1 MVKVVVCGASGRMGQ
16 TIGRMVKES
25 EDLELVGGIDLRPG
39 TFFGADIVASQD
51 IESLLKSKK
60 PDVLIDFTVAQAA
73 VGNVKAAA
81 KNNVALVIGT
91 TGFTP
96 EQRREMAAAIEG
108 HVPAVISSNF
118 SVGVNIFWQLVR
130 EAGKLLSDY
139 DIEVIEAHHR
149 NKKDAPS
156 GTAKTILQILDEE
169 VGARKKLYGREG
181 MMERGNEIGVHVI
194 RGGDIV
200 GDHSVMFSKNFETIE
215 LSHRAYDR
223 SVFASG
229 ALRAARWVAGKEP
242 GIYGM
247 NDVLGLVPK
256 DPRA

>member
-1 MVKVVVCGASGRMGQ
+1 MIKVVVCGASGRMGQ

-25 EDLELVGGIDLRPG
+25 SGLELVGGIDLKPG
-39 TFFGADIVASQD
+39 TFFGVDIVETKNMEA
-51 IESLLKSKK
+51 LLKSKK
-60 PDVLIDFTVAQAA
+60 PDVLLDFTIASAA
-73 VGNVKAAA
+73 VESVKVAARN
-81 KNNVALVIGT
+81 KVALVVGT
-91 TGFTP
+91 TGFSSD
-96 EQRREMAAAIEG
+96 QRAEMAKVIEG
-108 HVPAVISSNF
+108 NVPAVISSNF
-118 SVGVNIFWQLVR
+118 SVGVNIFWQLIR
-130 EAGKLLSDY
+130 DAGKLLKDY

-169 VGARKKLYGREG
+169 VGSRRKLYGREG
-181 MMERGNEIGVHVI
+181 MMERANEIGVHVI

-200 GDHSVMFSKNFETIE
+200 GEHTVMFSKNFETIE

-229 ALRAARWVAGKEP
+229 ALRATHWIIGKKP

-247 NDVLGLVPK
+247 SDVLGL
-256 DPRA
+256 

>member
-1 MVKVVVCGASGRMGQ
+1 MVNVVVCGASGRMGQ
-16 TIGRMVKES
+16 TIGRMVNES
-25 EDLELVGGIDLRPG
+25 KDLELVGGINLRSSA
-39 TFFGADIVASQD
+39 FFGVEIV
-51 IESLLKSKK
+51 ESKDAEALLKRTKA
-60 PDVLIDFTVAQAA
+60 DVLIDFTVANAA
-73 VGNVKAAA
+73 VENVKMAAR
-81 KNNVALVIGT
+81 NNVALVVGT
-91 TGFTP
+91 TGFTA
-96 EQRREMAAAIEG
+96 EQRKVMETAILG

-118 SVGVNIFWQLVR
+118 SVGVNIFWQLLR
-130 EAGKLLSDY
+130 ESARLLKDY

-169 VGARKKLYGREG
+169 AGARQKMYGREG
-181 MMERGNEIGVHVI
+181 MTERNNEIGVHVI

-200 GDHSVMFSKNFETIE
+200 GDHKVMFSKNFETIE

-229 ALRAARWVAGKEP
+229 ALTAARWVVGRKP

-247 NDVLGLVPK
+247 NDVLGLK
-256 DPRA
+256 KQ

>member
-1 MVKVVVCGASGRMGQ
+1 MVKVVICGASGRMGQ
-16 TIGRMVKES
+16 TLGRMVHES
-25 EDLELVGGIDLRPG
+25 ADLDLAGGINLKPS
-39 TFFGADIVASQD
+39 TFFGAEIVETKDA
-51 IESLLKSKK
+51 EAFLKRTR
-60 PDVLIDFTVAQAA
+60 PDVMIDFTIAHAA
-73 VGNVKAAA
+73 VENVKLAAR
-81 KNNVALVIGT
+81 NNVALVVGT

-96 EQRREMAAAIEG
+96 VQRSEMEMAING

-130 EAGKLLSDY
+130 DAGKLLKEY

-169 VGARKKLYGREG
+169 VGTRNKLYGREG
-181 MMERGNEIGVHVI
+181 MMDRSNEIGVHVI

-200 GDHSVMFSKNFETIE
+200 GDHKVMFSKNFETIE

-229 ALRAARWVAGKEP
+229 ALHAARWVVGKKP

-247 NDVLGLVPK
+247 SDVLNLK
-256 DPRA
+256 N